1 MMLFAGRGRRWL
13 IWRGGGFLETLRLLL
28 TTSSTSQLPFF
39 YIQACSFS
47 FSDLFLEKLQ
57 FYKRFYIYL
66 FYNMF
71 RGLASCFTS
80 RGCISS
86 RGILMVAPHPDC
98 GGRHQPRVHQARLLH
113 VSPTTLSIWNQI
125 EKHTVHSFTLYVTAK
140 GTPHGKEILS
150 GIARMRGGRPLPEL
164 KNTIYIFIF
173 DGRKR
178 CTSCPKEGQG

>member
-1 MMLFAGRGRRWL
+1 MLSCAGRGRRWL

-28 TTSSTSQLPFF
+28 NSSTSQLPFF

-66 FYNMF
+66 FHNMF

-125 EKHTVHSFTLYVTAK
+125 EKHTVHSFTLYVYMLQLREHLTEK
-140 GTPHGKEILS
+140 FLS
-150 GIARMRGGRPLPEL
+150 GIARMREGEALARI
-164 KNTIYIFIF
+164 KKYNIYIYL
-173 DGRKR
+173 
-178 CTSCPKEGQG
+178 